1 MKLKHFVIMVIATGS
16 ILAHPVHVVHV
27 APPILATSAES
38 SYISVSQGDTFTA
51 NNTGILSCVFEAKA
65 T

>member
-1 MKLKHFVIMVIATGS
+1 MKSKRFVIMVIATGY
-16 ILAHPVHVVHV
+16 ILAHPVHV
-27 APPILATSAES
+27 APPISATSAES
-38 SYISVSQGDTFTA
+38 SYLIISQGDTFTA